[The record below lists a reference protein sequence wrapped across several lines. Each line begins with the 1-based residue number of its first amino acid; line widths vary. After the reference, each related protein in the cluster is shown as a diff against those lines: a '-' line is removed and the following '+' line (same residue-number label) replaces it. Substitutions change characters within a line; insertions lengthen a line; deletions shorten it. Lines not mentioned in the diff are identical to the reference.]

1 MTEGIKVAES
11 IDQLMY
17 YQGKST
23 KELAKLLEVS
33 ESRAS
38 LLRNGKSELKLNQF
52 FIIADWLQVPMNE
65 LRAGFQLVPKAA

>member
-1 MTEGIKVAES
+1 MTENAKVAES

-17 YQGKST
+17 FQGKST
-23 KELAKLLEVS
+23 KDLAELLEVS

-52 FIIADWLQVPMNE
+52 FIIADWLQVSMNE
-65 LRAGFQLVPKAA
+65 LRAGFQLVPRVA

>member
-1 MTEGIKVAES
+1 MTENTKVAES

-17 YQGKST
+17 FQGKST
-23 KELAKLLEVS
+23 KDLAKLLEVS

-52 FIIADWLQVPMNE
+52 FIIADWLQVSMNE
-65 LRAGFQLVPKAA
+65 LRTGFQLVPRVA